1 MDAISNVLTPL
12 RSGGATLARA
22 LLKRPWGIPVDPMR
36 SPAIHVVLGGECWL
50 RLAGDEQPLRLLQ
63 GDALLVGSGV
73 GHTLSDVPDSD
84 VISMREALSIQTDA
98 QAAADIETTALLCAK
113 YQLDDGGPHPLVS
126 LMPPLIYL
134 TRRQIGANEPLRLA
148 LELLRVEA
156 QTGRA
161 DADIIASRL
170 MDSALVVMLRAWI
183 DNQPEGTAGWFG
195 ALRDP
200 AVARALR
207 LIDEQPA
214 RAWTVAMLADAASL
228 SRATF
233 ARRFA
238 RLVGER
244 PLTYLTRWRMT
255 LAAKS
260 TARDTSLARR
270 DRARSWLRVRTCV
283 LQRCSVACT
292 ARHPDDIAAAGL
304 IESDR
309 SMGNALRNGPRGDSL
324 CLWRIAL
331 EGRQFVRALH
341 PAEPF
346 CRLDM
351 HVRRNGSGSS

>member
-1 MDAISNVLTPL
+1 MSN
-12 RSGGATLARA
+12 RSAFCRATRSLLA
-22 LLKRPWGIPVDPMR
+22 
-36 SPAIHVVLGGECWL
+36 
-50 RLAGDEQPLRLLQ
+50 
-63 GDALLVGSGV
+63 SGV
-73 GHTLSDVPDSD
+73 GHTLSDAPDSN

-126 LMPPLIYL
+126 LMPPLIHL

-156 QTGRA
+156 QNGRA

-207 LIDEQPA
+207 LIHEQPA

-238 RLVGER
+238 RQVGEP

-255 LAAKS
+255 LAAK
-260 TARDTSLARR
+260 
-270 DRARSWLRVRTCV
+270 
-283 LQRCSVACT
+283 
-292 ARHPDDIAAAGL
+292 
-304 IESDR
+304 
-309 SMGNALRNGPRGDSL
+309 ALRETRRSL
-324 CLWRIAL
+324 DEIA
-331 EGRQFVRALH
+331 RA
-341 PAEPF
+341 
-346 CRLDM
+346 
-351 HVRRNGSGSS
+351 VGYGSGPAFSKTFRRLYGEAPGRYRSGRADPI